1 MCRPGQVG
9 QVDSR
14 MASVGVLDSW
24 ARDNLSP
31 SGVDSVDISQIQ
43 FETNVQG

>member
-24 ARDNLSP
+24 SVTTSVAQAVSILSLWP
-31 SGVDSVDISQIQ
+31 DSV
-43 FETNVQG
+43 